1 MDRLFEITAFE
12 IMQRMKN
19 GELSVI
25 EYINALLQRINDNDP
40 EIHAYLTITKD
51 MALKKAKEIDAKL
64 KRGEKLGKLYGVGI
78 AVKDNICTK
87 DIKTTCSSKALENF
101 IPPYNATVVDLIEK
115 EDAIIL
121 GKTNMDEF
129 AMGSSTEFSYFG
141 PTLNPFDKSKVPGGS
156 SGGSAA
162 AVASNEATASLGSD
176 TGGSVRCPASFCGV
190 VGLKPTYGLVSRY
203 GLIAYANSLEQIS
216 PITKDVRD
224 LAILLG
230 SIVGHDSRDSTS
242 LNSTKVD
249 YSVFLKDHAKGLK
262 IGVPKQ
268 FFGEGTDDNVS
279 KNVWNAIHTMN
290 GLGADFDEIS
300 IESLDYALASY
311 YIIAISEASSNLAR
325 YVGIRYGYSIEDES
339 QDCDITFSKNRK
351 EAFGQEV
358 KRRIILGTY
367 ALSAGYYNKYYLK
380 AQKVRT
386 LIKTDFEKAFTQYD
400 ILAGPTM
407 PILPFKLGEKT
418 KDPLEMYMCDL
429 DTVPANLIGTPAI
442 SIPCGSH
449 NDLPV
454 GIQFMTKP
462 FNEGTLI
469 QTSYTLEQSL
479 KK

>member
-1 MDRLFEITAFE
+1 MDRLFELTAFE
-12 IMQRMKN
+12 ITQRMKN
-19 GELSVI
+19 GELSAV
-25 EYINALLQRINDNDP
+25 EYISALLQRINDIDP
-40 EIHAYLTITKD
+40 EIHAYLTVTED

-64 KRGEKLGKLYGVGI
+64 KRGEKLGKLCGVGM

-101 IPPYNATVVDLIEK
+101 IPPYNATVVDFIEK

-141 PTLNPFDKSKVPGGS
+141 PTLNPLDNSKVPGGS

-162 AVASNEATASLGSD
+162 AVASNEATVSLGSD

-224 LAILLG
+224 LTILLEC
-230 SIVGHDSRDSTS
+230 IIGHDKKDSTS

-249 YSVFLKDHAKGLK
+249 YSGFLKDHAKGLK

-325 YVGIRYGYSIEDES
+325 YDGIRYGFRIEDES
-339 QDCDITFSKNRK
+339 QDWDVAFSKNRK

-367 ALSAGYYNKYYLK
+367 ALSAGYYDKYYLK

-449 NDLPV
+449 NDLPI

-469 QTSYTLEQSL
+469 QTSYILEQNL
-479 KK
+479 KN

>member
-1 MDRLFEITAFE
+1 MDKLFELTAFE
-12 IMQRMKN
+12 IAQRIKN
-19 GELSVI
+19 RELSAL
-25 EYINALLQRINDNDP
+25 EYINALLQRINDIDP
-40 EIHAYLTITKD
+40 EIHAFLTVTED
-51 MALKKAKEIDAKL
+51 MALKKAKKIDAKL
-64 KRGEKLGKLYGVGI
+64 KHGEKLGKLCGVGM

-141 PTLNPFDKSKVPGGS
+141 PTLNPLDISKVPGGS

-162 AVASNEATASLGSD
+162 AVASNEATVGLGSD

-224 LAILLG
+224 LTILLECM
-230 SIVGHDSRDSTS
+230 IGHDKKDSTS

-249 YSVFLKDHAKGLK
+249 YSGFLKDHVKGLK

-268 FFGEGTDDNVS
+268 FFGEGTDDNIS

-325 YVGIRYGYSIEDES
+325 YDGIRYGFRIEDES
-339 QDCDITFSKNRK
+339 QDWDVAFSKNRK

-386 LIKTDFEKAFTQYD
+386 LIKTDFEKVFAQYD
-400 ILAGPTM
+400 ILVGPTM

-429 DTVPANLIGTPAI
+429 DTVPANLTGTPAI

-449 NDLPV
+449 NDLPI

>member
-1 MDRLFEITAFE
+1 MDKLFELTAFE
-12 IMQRMKN
+12 IAQRMKN
-19 GELSVI
+19 GELSATEFI
-25 EYINALLQRINDNDP
+25 SALLQRINDIDP
-40 EIHAYLTITKD
+40 EIHAFLTVTEE
-51 MALKKAKEIDAKL
+51 MALKKAKEIDDKL
-64 KRGEKLGKLYGVGI
+64 KHGEKLGKLCGVGI

-141 PTLNPFDKSKVPGGS
+141 PTLNPLDYSKVPGGS

-162 AVASNEATASLGSD
+162 AVASNETTVSLGSD

-224 LAILLG
+224 LTILLEC
-230 SIVGHDSRDSTS
+230 IIGHDKKDSTS

-249 YSVFLKDHAKGLK
+249 YSGYLKDHAKGLR
-262 IGVPKQ
+262 IGVPRQ
-268 FFGEGTDDNVS
+268 FFAEGTDDSVS

-290 GLGADFDEIS
+290 NLGADFDEIS

-325 YVGIRYGYSIEDES
+325 YDGIRYGFRIEDES
-339 QDCDITFSKNRK
+339 QDWDVAFSKNRK

-386 LIKTDFEKAFTQYD
+386 LIKTDFEKVFAKYD
-400 ILAGPTM
+400 ILVGPTM

-429 DTVPANLIGTPAI
+429 DTVPANLTGTPAI
-442 SIPCGSH
+442 SIPCGFH
-449 NDLPV
+449 NDLPI

-462 FNEGTLI
+462 FNEGILI